1 MILCLPSL
9 SVPPLLKKNLPCALP
24 APISSRRQVFTVFR
38 ILYKRI
44 TGTVTAPDNPAWLEL
59 AGTIS
64 MEIHFPS
71 RVRSTY
77 YGFGVT
83 KASTN
88 VYRVLD
94 SISRRTI
101 GFRFHRNTAG
111 RRSWELAEV
120 TKSSFLRSLRLN
132 SLCSVVGRASAAK
145 KAAEKCFRTNWRAV
159 IAVRARNRFH
169 GIVDLAAQ
177 RPFGKLAV
185 RAMKS
190 ATTPPGDNADK
201 KTAGLAREKESR
213 S

>member
-1 MILCLPSL
+1 MGVSRGHEILVLKIVKIEFSL
-9 SVPPLLKKNLPCALP
+9 
-24 APISSRRQVFTVFR
+24 
-38 ILYKRI
+38 
-44 TGTVTAPDNPAWLEL
+44 
-59 AGTIS
+59 
-64 MEIHFPS
+64 
-71 RVRSTY
+71 
-77 YGFGVT
+77 FGGW
-83 KASTN
+83 SCI
-88 VYRVLD
+88 R
-94 SISRRTI
+94 
-101 GFRFHRNTAG
+101 G
-111 RRSWELAEV
+111 
-120 TKSSFLRSLRLN
+120 
-132 SLCSVVGRASAAK
+132 K

>member
-1 MILCLPSL
+1 M
-9 SVPPLLKKNLPCALP
+9 VK
-24 APISSRRQVFTVFR
+24 V
-38 ILYKRI
+38 
-44 TGTVTAPDNPAWLEL
+44 

-77 YGFGVT
+77 YMVSRNQSIDERLPGSRLDFQTNDRLSFPRKHGWTEVMGVSRGHEILVLKIVKIEFSLFGGW
-83 KASTN
+83 SC
-88 VYRVLD
+88 
-94 SISRRTI
+94 I
-101 GFRFHRNTAG
+101 GG
-111 RRSWELAEV
+111 
-120 TKSSFLRSLRLN
+120 
-132 SLCSVVGRASAAK
+132 K